1 MKKNKVLLSL
11 RELMHKALVASG
23 KLVDFKEKNEKE
35 KTEKTGS
42 KEQKES
48 L

>member
-35 KTEKTGS
+35 KTGS